1 MVARKRREKAMK
13 ITKVDALPKLEKK
26 LRVAAYCRVSS
37 GKDAMLHSLSNQ
49 VSYYNDLIKSSG
61 KWVFAGI
68 YADEAI
74 SGTKNDRDEFQ
85 RLMDDC
91 RAGKIDLIIVKA
103 ISRFARNTLTMLE
116 TIRELKELGVDV
128 FFEEQNMHLASSEG
142 EMVLTFLASFAQ
154 EEARS
159 VSENM
164 RWRVRKNFEKGEA
177 WSTRKTL
184 GYVYKDRKM
193 VVEPEE
199 AKLVRR
205 IYDMYVNGLG
215 IQGIANRLNAENV
228 KPPESNKWKKDSV
241 RYILTNVSYT
251 GDLLLQKFYNV
262 DYMTKK
268 SKRNK
273 GEKDKYLVED
283 DHEPIISKETFQRVQ
298 ELMYERAVYANT
310 SRTAQIPH
318 PLASRVK
325 CSICGKSYH
334 HKTTRY
340 TKKWQCQ
347 TFNREGK
354 SHCASKCVPASEMDR
369 LVGEVVGEDLSMIR
383 EIIVHP
389 DNTLIFNLSDGSSV
403 EKKWNDISRSD
414 SWTDEM
420 KEEARQR
427 ALKQH
432 EAKRREGR

>member
-1 MVARKRREKAMK
+1 MK
-13 ITKVDALPKLEKK
+13 ITKVDALPKLERK

-49 VSYYNDLIKSSG
+49 VSYYNDLIKSNG
-61 KWVFAGI
+61 KWEFAGI

-85 RLMDDC
+85 RLMEDC

-116 TIRELKELGVDV
+116 TIRELKGLGVDV
-128 FFEEQNMHLASSEG
+128 YFEEQNMHSISSEG

-164 RWRVRKNFEKGEA
+164 KWRVKKNFEKGEA

-193 VVEPEE
+193 VVEPNE
-199 AKLVRR
+199 AKLVKR
-205 IYDMYVNGLG
+205 IFDMYVNGMG
-215 IQGIANRLNAENV
+215 IQAIANKLNAENV

-273 GEKDKYLVED
+273 GEKDKYLVEG
-283 DHEPIISKETFQRVQ
+283 DHEPIISKETFQMVQ

-334 HKTTRY
+334 HKTTKY

-354 SHCASKCVPASEMDR
+354 SHCVSKSVPASEMDR
-369 LVGEVVGEDLSMIR
+369 LVGEVVGEDLSRIR
-383 EIIVHP
+383 EIIVYP
-389 DNTLIFNLSDGSSV
+389 NNTLVFNLNDGSSV
-403 EKKWNDISRSD
+403 EKKWNDISRRD

-420 KEEARQR
+420 KEAARQR

-432 EAKRREGR
+432 EAKRKEGR